1 MVESMDER
9 AVSDVML
16 RNPKTLASDV
26 TVAEAR
32 AALEHEGTYAVL
44 LVEGSRFRGAV
55 TAIPADAD
63 PGDPALQFV
72 DEAAAVVR
80 EDTPV
85 TDALALLDEKAHG
98 RVVVLDGERLVGL
111 VCLTEDGQ
119 RFCGRPGADECL
131 THARPGFEPLRRR
144 VTGLSSSTGR

>member
-1 MVESMDER
+1 MADPMDER

-44 LVEGSRFRGAV
+44 LVDGSRFRGAV
-55 TAIPADAD
+55 SAIPADAD
-63 PGDPALQFV
+63 PDGPALRFV
-72 DEAAAVVR
+72 DEAAPVAH

-85 TDALALLDEKAHG
+85 SDALALLDEKSHG
-98 RVVVLDGERLVGL
+98 RVVVLDGERLAGL
-111 VCLTEDGQ
+111 VCLTADGQ
-119 RFCGRPGADECL
+119 RFCGRPGAMS
-131 THARPGFEPLRRR
+131 A
-144 VTGLSSSTGR
+144 

>member
-1 MVESMDER
+1 MRTIQLVVDSMAQR

-32 AALEHEGTYAVL
+32 AALEHQGTYAVL
-44 LVEGSRFRGAV
+44 LVDGSRFCGAV
-55 TAIPADAD
+55 TTIPVDAY
-63 PGDPALQFV
+63 PGDPALAFV

-85 TDALALLDEKAHG
+85 TDALALLEEKAHG

-119 RFCGRPGADECL
+119 RFCGRPGA
-131 THARPGFEPLRRR
+131 AGI
-144 VTGLSSSTGR
+144 

>member
-44 LVEGSRFRGAV
+44 LVDGSRFCGAV
-55 TAIPADAD
+55 TTIPVDADA
-63 PGDPALQFV
+63 GDPALAFV

-119 RFCGRPGADECL
+119 RFCGRPGA
-131 THARPGFEPLRRR
+131 AGI
-144 VTGLSSSTGR
+144 

>member
-1 MVESMDER
+1 MVESMQQG

-32 AALEHEGTYAVL
+32 AALEHAGTYAVL
-44 LVEGSRFRGAV
+44 LVDGSRFSGTV
-55 TAIPADAD
+55 KAIPADAD
-63 PGDPALQFV
+63 PDDPALRFV
-72 DEAAAVVR
+72 DEAAAVVSA
-80 EDTPV
+80 DTPV

-119 RFCGRPGADECL
+119 RFCGRPGAMG
-131 THARPGFEPLRRR
+131 A
-144 VTGLSSSTGR
+144 

>member
-1 MVESMDER
+1 MVESMEQR
-9 AVSDVML
+9 AVSEVML

-44 LVEGSRFRGAV
+44 LVEGSRFCGAV
-55 TAIPADAD
+55 TEIPTDAD
-63 PGDPALQFV
+63 PGDPALRFV
-72 DEAAAVVR
+72 DEAAVVVR
-80 EDTPV
+80 EDSPV

-119 RFCGRPGADECL
+119 RFCGRPGA
-131 THARPGFEPLRRR
+131 AGI
-144 VTGLSSSTGR
+144 